1 MNALRERMA
10 AHRATVGFAAG
21 LITATILGGGVVA
34 LAAIPSTANGAY
46 TGCVNKTSG
55 AVRIIDRQ
63 AGKHCTTRERTISW
77 SKGYRYR
84 GAWKSGTAY
93 AVLDVVTYRGSSYV
107 ARSRSTG
114 RSPATATSIWGLLA
128 AAGRNGVAGLGAS
141 AFSDDNGFAPVA
153 GTSSAVVKQV
163 TITTSQPGKLVIVN
177 ATVENVHFNNT
188 GVSPVTYFSGVF
200 VDGVPVPATG
210 ALQPGQIPAAS
221 GDFIKGPWDLGPG
234 SIPNIPAGTHTV
246 AIEVFTND
254 TSVNY
259 ETGGQGRLLVIATG

>member
-1 MNALRERMA
+1 MNSLRERMA

-21 LITATILGGGVVA
+21 LLTATILGGGVVA

-84 GAWKSGTAY
+84 GAWRSGTAY

-107 ARSRSTG
+107 AKTRSTG
-114 RSPATATSIWGLLA
+114 RAPSTHPTQWGPLAT
-128 AAGRNGVAGLGAS
+128 AGLGAS

-163 TITTSQPGKLVIVN
+163 QITTSQPGKLVIVN

-188 GVSPVTYFSGVF
+188 GLAPVTYYSGVF
-200 VDGVPVPATG
+200 VDGVPVPATA
-210 ALQPGQIPAAS
+210 ALKPGQVPASS
-221 GDFIKGPWDLGPG
+221 GDFVVGPWDLGPG
-234 SIPNIPAGTHTV
+234 SISNIPAGTHTV
-246 AIEVFTND
+246 TIKVFTND